1 MARCGLLLLPSY
13 YYCCCCCFG
22 CWEKT
27 MRLSLAWRPVAAALL
42 VLALASAETTIDL
55 NGSNA
60 YVAITDLVRR

>member
-1 MARCGLLLLPSY
+1 LLLLLLL
-13 YYCCCCCFG
+13 G